1 MWEKNTLGG
10 VNLTAGKICEEIRKE
25 GVHDMAHER
34 ELILLKGDRV
44 GQVVFILLFPRGRG

>member
-1 MWEKNTLGG
+1 MGKNTLGG

-34 ELILLKGDRV
+34 ESILLKGDRV